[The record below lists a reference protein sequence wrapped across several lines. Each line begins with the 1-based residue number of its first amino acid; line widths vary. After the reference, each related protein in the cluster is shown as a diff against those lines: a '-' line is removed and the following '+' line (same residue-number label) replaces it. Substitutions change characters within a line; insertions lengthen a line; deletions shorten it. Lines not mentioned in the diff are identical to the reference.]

1 MGYPITVFTDQTNY
15 AFNGLKPLA
24 RVVRWVLLLEEYG
37 VQFQYIIGRKNVGF
51 YALSRLDMR
60 KLPQQWLKI
69 ATLLDTAMET
79 NTKIPM
85 HIALIH
91 QEQLKNRGLKEK
103 VTDKP
108 HYSLQNI

>member
-51 YALSRLDMR
+51 YALSRLDMEEITTTVAENSD
-60 KLPQQWLKI
+60 P
-69 ATLLDTAMET
+69 T
-79 NTKIPM
+79 
-85 HIALIH
+85 
-91 QEQLKNRGLKEK
+91 G
-103 VTDKP
+103 
-108 HYSLQNI
+108 YSNGNKH